1 MANQFVIRP
10 APRQNFEAFVRYVV
24 GLAEGARVET
34 DTSGSPYFVRV
45 DEGTYRRWVAAL
57 PKKPAAA
64 ATPEPEPEPEGS
76 ATAAPGVASASVE
89 ESAPAAGAP
98 AEAPAEAP
106 APREPQPEPEPPK
119 PVAKRAKGR
128 TAGATRKRTTG
139 GN

>member
-1 MANQFVIRP
+1 MANQFIIRP

-45 DEGTYRRWVAAL
+45 DEGTYRRWIAAL
-57 PKKPAAA
+57 PKKPAADA
-64 ATPEPEPEPEGS
+64 EPEPQPEPEGS
-76 ATAAPGVASASVE
+76 VPAAPKVASASVE
-89 ESAPAAGAP
+89 ESAPA

-128 TAGATRKRTTG
+128 TASASRKRTTG

>member
-1 MANQFVIRP
+1 MANQFIIRP

-57 PKKPAAA
+57 PKKAAA
-64 ATPEPEPEPEGS
+64 DANPEPQPEPEASDPAAS
-76 ATAAPGVASASVE
+76 AVASASVE
-89 ESAPAAGAP
+89 ESAPAAK
-98 AEAPAEAP
+98 APAEAP
-106 APREPQPEPEPPK
+106 APREPQPDPEPPK